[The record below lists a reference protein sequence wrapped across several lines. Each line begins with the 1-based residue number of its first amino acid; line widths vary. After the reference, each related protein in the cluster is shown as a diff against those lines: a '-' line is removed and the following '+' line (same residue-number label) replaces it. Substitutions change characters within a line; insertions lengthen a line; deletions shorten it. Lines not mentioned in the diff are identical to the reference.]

1 MASYYADEGEKD
13 RSVCVCMRARK
24 EEREEKRGEA
34 GKERNWSRR
43 VSAKKEREEQG
54 EKKVESRRIE
64 KEGDSCGRGDKWE

>member
-1 MASYYADEGEKD
+1 MG
-13 RSVCVCMRARK
+13 RTRK
-24 EEREEKRGEA
+24 EEREEKRGGA

-43 VSAKKEREEQG
+43 VSAKKERERERQG